1 LSNHICSIDDVI
13 CAIVILKIVNLSK
26 LVYCVEEKPKFWW
39 LTLIAVTLSTF
50 TIVIDR
56 TFMNVAIS
64 TLVHDLHTTVG
75 TIQSIIAIYAL
86 TMASLML
93 LGGKLQNVL
102 GRKKTFNYGAMIYGV
117 GTIVAAT
124 SLNSAMLLLGWSLL
138 EGIGAA
144 LMLPAT
150 TSIISG
156 TYEGERRAFS
166 LGIISSMASGAGTL
180 GPLIGGF
187 LTTYYSWRY
196 AFGLE
201 LLIIIAILLL
211 SREIPAFPPFMK
223 WSDINV
229 LGAINSALGIFLL
242 VIGILLLNNPK
253 NWYIAPYIILSGLI
267 LLIVFYFYQRN
278 RIKNNKEPLLDI
290 SLFKNRAFTLGNTTR
305 FLMSFTIGGVLFV
318 IPVFVQTVLGANAL
332 ITGLTLIPLS
342 ISIFILSFT
351 AGKVSTRIQP
361 RYILSLGF
369 VLALIGSVY
378 LTQIFSLHTTIL
390 EMVPGIILLGI
401 GMGIVFP
408 HSANLIFSVVRQEK
422 QPEASGILNTGINLG
437 SSLGTSILGVILILS
452 TFNALTMGMGD
463 HSPVSNLQ
471 IKNDIQGMS
480 GKLNSTNLQKLEKN
494 QTSSKKIL
502 NFKEISPMKNSFNI
516 VSIILF
522 IGLILSLLIPKP
534 KKSLKPGEGGIC
546 P

>member
-1 LSNHICSIDDVI
+1 
-13 CAIVILKIVNLSK
+13 
-26 LVYCVEEKPKFWW
+26 VEENSKFWW

-64 TLVHDLHTTVG
+64 TLVHDLHTTIG
-75 TIQSIIAIYAL
+75 TIQAIIAIYAL

-93 LGGKLQNVL
+93 LGAKLQNVL
-102 GRKKTFNYGAMIYGV
+102 GRKKTFIYGAMIYGV
-117 GTIVAAT
+117 GTIIAAI
-124 SLNSAMLLLGWSLL
+124 SINSAMLLLGWSIL

-156 TYEGERRAFS
+156 TYDGERRAFS
-166 LGIISSMASGAGTL
+166 LGITSTMASGAGTL

-201 LLIIIAILLL
+201 LLIIIVILLM
-211 SREIPAFPPFMK
+211 SREIPEFSPFMK

-229 LGAINSALGIFLL
+229 LGAINSSLGIFLL
-242 VIGILLLNNPK
+242 VIGILLLNNPR
-253 NWYIAPYIILSGLI
+253 NWYVAPYIILSGLI
-267 LLIVFYFYQRN
+267 LLIIFYYNQRN
-278 RIKNNKEPLLDI
+278 RIRNNKEPLLDI

-305 FLMSFTIGGVLFV
+305 LMMNFTIGGVLFV
-318 IPVFVQTVLGANAL
+318 IPVYVQTVLGVNAL
-332 ITGLTLIPLS
+332 MTGLTLIPLS
-342 ISIFILSFT
+342 ISIFILSLT
-351 AGKVSTRIQP
+351 TGKISTRIQP

-369 VLALIGSVY
+369 ISALVGSLY
-378 LTQIFSLHTTIL
+378 LTQIFSLQTTIL

-408 HSANLIFSVVRQEK
+408 HSANLIFSVVRRDK

-452 TFNALTMGMGD
+452 TFNAFTIGFGD
-463 HSPVSNLQ
+463 HSQVTNLQ
-471 IKNDIQGMS
+471 IKNNQGMS
-480 GKLNSTNLQKLEKN
+480 EKLTPSDIQNSKKN
-494 QTSSKKIL
+494 QISSTKIL
-502 NFKEISPMKNSFNI
+502 NFKEIKPMKNSFNI

-522 IGLILSLLIPKP
+522 IGLILSLLTPTP
-534 KKSLKPGEGGIC
+534 KKTIKPGEGGIC